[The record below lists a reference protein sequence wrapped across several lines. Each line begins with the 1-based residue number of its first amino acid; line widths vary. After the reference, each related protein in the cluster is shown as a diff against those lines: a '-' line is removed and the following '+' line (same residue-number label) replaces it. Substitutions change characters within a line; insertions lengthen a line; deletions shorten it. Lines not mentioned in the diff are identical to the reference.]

1 MENIGGFI
9 KERRQELGLTQR
21 EVAIR
26 VGVTEAAVS
35 RWESGEI
42 GTMMSNKIVA
52 LAKCLDINP
61 LLLLGMDVEKTE
73 KAPTPKSER
82 VEEWS
87 TLFQTAPPDIQEA
100 VLTLLRS
107 WAARNQ

>member
-1 MENIGGFI
+1 MDNIGTYI
-9 KERRQELGLTQR
+9 KERRIAKGMTQR
-21 EVAIR
+21 EVGLR

-35 RWESGEI
+35 RWESGDIKE
-42 GTMMSNKIVA
+42 MKRDKIA
-52 LAKCLDINP
+52 SLAKCLDISP
-61 LLLLGMDVEKTE
+61 LILLGMDGETE
-73 KAPTPKSER
+73 KAPTPESER
-82 VEEWS
+82 EEEWS